1 MRVHQR
7 HADAIDI
14 VARVRSTNTI
24 EEDIDDVRVYVLVER
39 CVLFESKKSTVG
51 VVRDAREVAS
61 AGTIALRGSR
71 REPRVV
77 DDAFVRRRFRRV
89 VRWRGSLF
97 RSLGGRRARP
107 ATARLDD
114 GAGVA
119 KRTALGLGP

>member
-1 MRVHQR
+1 MS
-7 HADAIDI
+7 AYTSWSKGAF
-14 VARVRSTNTI
+14 
-24 EEDIDDVRVYVLVER
+24 
-39 CVLFESKKSTVG
+39 FESKKSPSASSVT
-51 VVRDAREVAS
+51 RAVAS
-61 AGTIALRGSR
+61 AGTIAFADPDES
-71 REPRVV
+71 RVV